1 MHRILSF
8 IKDNKIISAI
18 IILVFIGIIGA
29 SGGSKPTNQTAQTT
43 KQTTPAATPT
53 PQAAKPAA
61 PTLSYQT
68 VQTNTNYSAIVIPA
82 SYDNTADMTQLGQQ
96 LKDKAAS
103 KSFDRVYVFDNATA
117 ASYLDA
123 ELKGNATD
131 AQNAVYDPH
140 FVAIYQK
147 NTSSA
152 LNRFVVTLKGDQD
165 PNPQTI
171 NY

>member
-1 MHRILSF
+1 MQKVLNF
-8 IKDNKIISAI
+8 IKSHKIISVI
-18 IILVFIGIIGA
+18 IVLVFIGIVGA
-29 SGGSKPTNQTAQTT
+29 SGGSKPITQTAQTT
-43 KQTTPAATPT
+43 KQTAPAATPT
-53 PQAAKPAA
+53 PQAAKPTTPA
-61 PTLSYQT
+61 LSYQT
-68 VQTNTNYSAIVIPA
+68 VETNTNYSAIVIPA
-82 SYDNTADMTQLGQQ
+82 SYDNSADMTQLGQQ

-147 NTSSA
+147 NTSSG